1 MNTKWS
7 WKGNILKGAS
17 GCVLGCFTAFTCA
30 HFLRVWLCIFMY
42 PNFGAVASAMN
53 NKIEIGKESATGCVL
68 CPEEPGIRQC
78 AGTWIKHKKSR
89 APSRRGQAGRLCI
102 SWREI
107 RYFRSLE
114 EMFICVQPDTVDT
127 CSNSLKETE
136 QLESNV
142 GKSKMALGCHSW
154 LYLSQ
159 LPRCLPSI
167 SQGCLLLLWDSGDQG
182 ASSHIQKGLRDLP
195 VSQ

>member
-7 WKGNILKGAS
+7 WKGNIPKGAS
-17 GCVLGCFTAFTCA
+17 GCVLGCFTAFTSA
-30 HFLRVWLCIFMY
+30 HFLGVWLCIFMY

-68 CPEEPGIRQC
+68 CPKEPGVRQC
-78 AGTWIKHKKSR
+78 TGKCIKHKKSR
-89 APSRRGQAGRLCI
+89 APSRRGKAGRLCI
-102 SWREI
+102 SWRKI
-107 RYFRSLE
+107 RQVRSLE

-127 CSNSLKETE
+127 CSSLLKEME
-136 QLESNV
+136 QLESNS
-142 GKSKMALGCHSW
+142 GKSKMALGCHPW

-159 LPRCLPSI
+159 LPSCLPSI
-167 SQGCLLLLWDSGDQG
+167 SQGCLLLLWDGGDQE
-182 ASSHIQKGLRDLP
+182 ASSHIQKGLMDLP